1 MKRAVVPSIIANS
14 QAELEMR
21 IKSVNSKIYQLDV
34 MDGKFVKNKS
44 LMFDFKL
51 PKSKKYEAHL
61 MIKNPEV
68 WIEKNWNKTG
78 IIIFHIESTKN
89 PDKVIGLIKN
99 KKALERNSK
108 PRSSKMPNER
118 KIGIAINPQTSIEKI
133 KIHINEID
141 LVLVMTVNPG
151 KYGSKFIPKTLE
163 KVRQIRKLNPNIEI
177 EVDGG
182 INDKTIRKTLSAGA
196 NRFVSGSYI
205 QNSENPK
212 KSFEKLKRIIKT

>member
-1 MKRAVVPSIIANS
+1 
-14 QAELEMR
+14 MR

-68 WIEKNWNKTG
+68 WIEKNWKKVNT
-78 IIIFHIESTKN
+78 IIFHLESLKN

-99 KKALERNSK
+99 KKMK
-108 PRSSKMPNER
+108 V
-118 KIGIAINPQTSIEKI
+118 GIAINPQTSIEKI